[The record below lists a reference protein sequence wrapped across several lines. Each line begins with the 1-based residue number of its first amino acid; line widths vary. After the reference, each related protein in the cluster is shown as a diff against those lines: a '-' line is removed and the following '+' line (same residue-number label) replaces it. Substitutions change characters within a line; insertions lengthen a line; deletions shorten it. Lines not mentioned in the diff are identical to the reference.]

1 MAEGA
6 GRRQPPRLPTRM
18 GRHSPGWGIADEIPA
33 TSTEERATASTL
45 RNLHLGFLPYLLSD
59 RRVKRPPS
67 QRTAKRLFTSDGD
80 STGDDRAGQRC
91 RQWPR
96 RTLDPEQPSP
106 PPCWWRY

>member
-1 MAEGA
+1 MADRAGDVRPRARPPEGLALA
-6 GRRQPPRLPTRM
+6 GC
-18 GRHSPGWGIADEIPA
+18 GIANQIPA
-33 TSTEERATASTL
+33 MSTEARATASTL
-45 RNLHLGFLPYLLSD
+45 RNLHLGSFLIPYP
-59 RRVKRPPS
+59 RPAKRPPS